1 MKKIYTTILIAAT
14 TALAGCSDMNLDIPE
29 KGVSEE
35 STYFMTDESCTAAT
49 ASMYQSL
56 LRKNYSTKSTL
67 WLNDWYF
74 NVLSDDSYKGSSG
87 WKWDDFHYLMMYNFT
102 PGLSY
107 IQNVYSGCF
116 NTVLRCNTIIDNY
129 KDGQTSIM
137 KQSVA
142 EAKVMRSFIYLKLI
156 SYWGNPPIVDHVLSS
171 AEEYEQPNA
180 TTDALWDFVINSVNE
195 ALDSKAL
202 ISKKNKNDKTTTR
215 ITREFALAVK
225 GKAEVFA
232 GRYADA
238 KQSLKEVI
246 KSGKYD
252 LMSGEDL
259 AKNFISSDGDFNCES
274 LFESNLVYS
283 DSINFD
289 QVCPSDQ
296 LFAYCGLN
304 ASKYN
309 VSSDSW
315 FKTYGA
321 NGWQYFNPTEKF
333 INAIIANEGTQ
344 SARFKAWFW
353 SYEDLLAMGVKP
365 FESSRTEAEETGS
378 VPTGYKNKCTQ
389 PEGCGY
395 WNRKYTGKG
404 HEEWIGGSYKKD
416 EANRRWMR
424 YAEVLL
430 LYAEAC
436 AQAGDDGEISGLS
449 ALNMI
454 QTRAGAPLSTTLT
467 MEAVKKEKWFEM
479 WNEGCRFVDL
489 IRWGDAKTELADHH
503 STLPVFM
510 GYKKDADGNVTSDYL
525 IRYIDIAKTEGK
537 SYGFVVGKHEHLPY
551 PDTEIANNRNLK
563 QNYGWE

>member
-1 MKKIYTTILIAAT
+1 MKKTYIAILIAT
-14 TALAGCSDMNLDIPE
+14 TAFASCSDNLLDIQE
-29 KGVSEE
+29 KGVTEE

-56 LRKNYSTKSTL
+56 LRKDYSSKSPL

-74 NVLSDDSYKGSSG
+74 NLLSDDVYKGSSG
-87 WKWDDFHYLMMYNFT
+87 WKWDDFHYLMMYNYSSS
-102 PGLSY
+102 LSY
-107 IQNVYSGCF
+107 IKIVYSNCMA
-116 NTVLRCNTIIDNY
+116 TVLRCNTIIDNY
-129 KDGQTSIM
+129 KDGETEIM
-137 KQSVA
+137 KQCVA
-142 EAKVMRSFIYLKLI
+142 EAKVLRSFIYLRLI
-156 SYWGNPPIVDHVLSS
+156 SYWGNPPIVDHVLNTP
-171 AEEYEQPNA
+171 EDYEQPNA
-180 TTDALWDFVINSVNE
+180 STEDLWNFVINSVDE
-195 ALDSKAL
+195 ALASNAL
-202 ISKKNKNDKTTTR
+202 VSKKDKDDKTTTR

-238 KQSLKEVI
+238 KNTLKQVI

-252 LMSGEDL
+252 LMSGDEL

-274 LFESNLVYS
+274 LFESNIVYS
-283 DSINFD
+283 ESVNFD
-289 QVCPSDQ
+289 QIHPGDQ
-296 LFAYCGLN
+296 LFAICGLN

-309 VSSDSW
+309 LNSDSW
-315 FKTYGA
+315 FKAYGS
-321 NGWQYFNPTEKF
+321 NGFQYFNPTEKF

-353 SYEDLLAMGVKP
+353 SYEDILAMGVKP
-365 FESSRTEAEETGS
+365 FENSRTAAEETGD

-436 AQAGDDGEISGLS
+436 AQAGDDSEISGLT

-454 QTRAGAPLSTTLT
+454 QTRAGAPLSASLT
-467 MEAVKKEKWFEM
+467 MDAVKKEKWFEM
-479 WNEGCRFVDL
+479 WDEGCRYVDL
-489 IRWGDAKTELADHH
+489 VRWGDAKKELADHH
-503 STLPVFM
+503 SKIPVFM
-510 GYKKDADGNVTSDYL
+510 GYKKDADGNVTNEYL
-525 IRYIDIAKTEGK
+525 VRHIDIVQIEGK
-537 SYGFVVGKHEHLPY
+537 SYGFVEGKSEHLPY
-551 PDTEIANNRNLK
+551 PDAEIANNRNLK
-563 QNYGWE
+563 QNAGWE